1 MIKII
6 TGQKLIDISQ
16 SVISEIND
24 KKNNLSS
31 QNIIVVPDRFSLLA
45 EKMVFEV
52 LNIKSSFNIRVMGI
66 TSLAKEIISKA
77 GLNCVYLTNDECKFL
92 LFRALQKCK
101 NNFTCFSKN
110 LSQGLCQKIQNILS
124 LIRSSGVNS
133 NMLRLAG
140 EGTSVS
146 TSKKLQDLSMI
157 SDEYDN
163 LLNGRLDGTNT
174 LKLFTSIIEQ
184 TESIKNTNFYF
195 CGFDAFTKQG
205 YEILRNI
212 FKTANNVTVGCFFPN
227 NNKNNMVF
235 DKEMFNN
242 ITDILK
248 QEKLEYNV
256 QESHQVLSIPQKELF
271 ENVYGFGIK
280 PMQDFGYVN
289 VLELATKQDEIKVC
303 ANKIASLTKQKK
315 CKYSDISIITT
326 SDYFEDLKNV
336 FDKYQIS
343 YYIDMSKQFYN
354 TEICNFVR
362 FVLDLKNENLD
373 SESLIN
379 LLGNSFVDLDKS
391 QKQDIQ
397 NYIITNDIEYKK
409 TERLFEDFDIK
420 EFGEIIRQT
429 QKFKDKDNIKN
440 YIKTLENI
448 LEKCEIKQKINNL
461 CGIFAKNNDLFNQK
475 LYSQVIDKIENLNKE
490 LVDCIEDELTF
501 AEFYELYISAL
512 KEIKISQVPLSLDS
526 VFVGDAS
533 SSFFEKTKYYFVL
546 GANQDVLPKPT
557 KDLALLSDSEI
568 EEVDNVIKISPTSK
582 MINRRTK
589 FKLFDLLSSATEKL
603 FVFYHLQSDDGKKV
617 LSSPFVNDILTIC
630 GDKIKITQNDIYEKF
645 DLDDITKTMFLCP
658 NVFEAIDNLNN
669 SNQDSPLIKKSLL
682 SIGTKLEYENQNK
695 ENISN
700 GDLMLTSDKTKVS
713 QIESYYKC
721 PFAHFIKYGLKLQE
735 QKTATIE
742 ANEFGNFLHKFAD
755 IYVNEN
761 KEHLKDLSQE
771 EIKAKVLK
779 TLDIILGMQDYKKLA
794 EEENVITLNMLKE
807 EILRFAK
814 FLTYEANNSD
824 FKPIKTEFNF
834 NDDNVYVMYQDK
846 KYKIVGVIDRID
858 KCDDYFR
865 IIDYKT
871 GSNSKQNSSLKNVYY
886 GTKIQVYVYLYAIE
900 KIMGLK
906 PFGAFYLPIVQSYG
920 DATDENESDYKLYGY
935 FLDNVN
941 LVEKADK
948 TFNVQ
953 NGVSRFLQAKYSK
966 TSTET
971 NKKFAYSKN
980 LSKDEIDNITK
991 YSLDIVKQGIKEII
1005 GGNISVSPFDGEC
1018 QFCKYKSICGIDAI
1032 LTGERKGVKISKNI
1046 FGEVDNKNGKWTI

>member
-6 TGQKLIDISQ
+6 TGQKLIDISK
-16 SVISEIND
+16 SVIYEIND
-24 KKNNLSS
+24 KKENLSS

-45 EKMVFEV
+45 EKMVFDV

-66 TSLAKEIISKA
+66 TSLAKDIISKA
-77 GLNCVYLTNDECKFL
+77 GLNCVYLTTDECKFL

-101 NNFTCFSKN
+101 DNFTCFSKN

-124 LIRSSGVNS
+124 LIRSSEVNS

-140 EGTSVS
+140 DNASVS
-146 TSKKLQDLSMI
+146 TQKKLQDLSMI
-157 SDEYDN
+157 NEEYDN
-163 LLNGRLDGTNT
+163 LFNGRLDGTNT

-212 FKTANNVTVGCFFPN
+212 FKTASNVTVGCFYPN
-227 NNKNNMVF
+227 SNKNNMIF

-248 QEKLEYNV
+248 EEKIEYTV

-271 ENVYGFGIK
+271 DNVYGFGIK

-315 CKYSDISIITT
+315 CKYRDISIITT

-336 FDKYQIS
+336 FDRYQIS
-343 YYIDMSKQFYN
+343 YYIDTSKQFYN
-354 TEICNFVR
+354 TEICNFIR
-362 FVLDLKNENLD
+362 FVLDIKNED
-373 SESLIN
+373 FSSESLIN
-379 LLGNSFVDLDKS
+379 LLNNSFVNLDKN

-409 TERLFEDFDIK
+409 AGRLFENFDLQV
-420 EFGEIIRQT
+420 FGEIIKQT
-429 QKFKDKDNIKN
+429 QNFKDKDNIKN
-440 YIKTLENI
+440 YIKILKNI
-448 LEKCEIKQKINNL
+448 LEKCEIKSKIDNL

-475 LYSQVIDKIENLNKE
+475 LYSQVMDKIENLNNE

-501 AEFYELYISAL
+501 TEFYELYISAL

-557 KDLALLSDSEI
+557 KDLAILSDSEI

-589 FKLFDLLSSATEKL
+589 FKLFDLLSSAEQKL
-603 FVFYHLQSDDGKKV
+603 YVFYHLQSDDGKKV

-645 DLDDITKTMFLCP
+645 DLDDITKTMFSCP
-658 NVFEAIDNLNN
+658 NIVEAISNLNS

-682 SIGTKLEYENQNK
+682 SIGIKLEYEKPNMGS
-695 ENISN
+695 ITN
-700 GDLMLTSDKTKVS
+700 GEMMLTSDKTKVS
-713 QIESYYKC
+713 QIECYYRC
-721 PFAHFIKYGLKLQE
+721 PFSHFINYGLKLQE

-755 IYVNEN
+755 VYVKEN
-761 KEHLKDLSQE
+761 KDNLKSLSQD
-771 EIKAKVLK
+771 EIKEQ
-779 TLDIILGMQDYKKLA
+779 TLNVFDSILQMKDYQKLTDD
-794 EEENVITLNMLKE
+794 ENIVTLNMLRDE
-807 EILRFAK
+807 VLRFAK
-814 FLTYEANNSD
+814 FLSYEAINSD
-824 FKPIKTEFNF
+824 FKPMETEYSFKNE
-834 NDDNVYVMYQDK
+834 NVYVMYQDK

-858 KCDDYFR
+858 RCDDYFR

-871 GSNSKQNSSLKNVYY
+871 GSASKQNSSLKNVYY

-900 KIMGLK
+900 KTMGLK

-935 FLDNVN
+935 FLDDIN
-941 LVEKADK
+941 LVERADK
-948 TFNVQ
+948 TFNVEK
-953 NGVSRFLQAKYSK
+953 GVSRFLQAKYSK
-966 TSTET
+966 TSTE
-971 NKKFAYSKN
+971 NDKKFAYSKN
-980 LSKDEIDNITK
+980 LSKEEIDNITK
-991 YSLDIVKQGIKEII
+991 YSLDIVKQGIKEIV
-1005 GGNISVSPFDGEC
+1005 GGNIAVSPFDGEC
-1018 QFCKYKSICGIDAI
+1018 QFCKYKSICGIDVI
-1032 LTGERKGVKISKNI
+1032 LAGERKGVKITKNA
-1046 FGEVDNKNGKWTI
+1046 FSEVENKNG